1 MANEIVFRER
11 NSLNLRLRFMSL
23 QVVNHADFLVVVVVI
38 LLSLLL
44 LFLSFFSSFDRKA
57 T

>member
-23 QVVNHADFLVVVVVI
+23 QVMNHADFLVVVVIVVVVVVVFV
-38 LLSLLL
+38 LLL
-44 LFLSFFSSFDRKA
+44 LI
-57 T
+57 